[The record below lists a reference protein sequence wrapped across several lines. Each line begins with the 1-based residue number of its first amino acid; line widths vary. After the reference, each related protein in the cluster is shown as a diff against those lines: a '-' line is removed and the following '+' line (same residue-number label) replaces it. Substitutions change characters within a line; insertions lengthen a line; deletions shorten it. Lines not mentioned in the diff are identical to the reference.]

1 MRAYDPLTGTP
12 EQFHER
18 LTQAFTK
25 SALTPDKKHGRNV
38 WISNQLRTRGVTAS
52 PESVRKWF
60 AGLTMPRGDTMLALA
75 EIIGVT
81 AEWLENGDGELVEPT
96 KREDLDAEMRLV
108 FDAAHEIDWDE
119 VNETNREIRE
129 NSAAA
134 AMVGARLMFAG
145 IEHQL
150 AGPRV
155 MISAKKNVEVAVVVL
170 QKIVNRGGY
179 YTARL
184 PKAASG
190 FQIYTTSYDV
200 LMFVLP
206 RGGRDPLLFA
216 VNGKA
221 ANRLGEPESVI
232 QVQESFED
240 DETRLILTAAGKPVM
255 VDPIPDLALLSLV
268 GG

>member
-12 EQFHER
+12 TEFHER
-18 LTQAFTK
+18 LDEAFTK
-25 SALTPDKKHGRNV
+25 SSLTPDKKHGRNV
-38 WISNQLRTRGVTAS
+38 WIANKLMEHGVTSS

-60 AGLTMPRGDTMLALA
+60 AGLTTPRGDTMAALA
-75 EIIGVT
+75 EIIGVS
-81 AEWLENGDGELVEPT
+81 ADWLENGDSEIIEVT
-96 KREDLDAEMRLV
+96 KREDLNEEMRLV

-119 VNETNREIRE
+119 VSETNREIRE

-134 AMVGARLMFAG
+134 AMIGARLMFAG

-155 MISAKKNVEVAVVVL
+155 MISAKKNLELAVVVL
-170 QKIVNRGGY
+170 NKIINRGGY

-190 FQIYTTSYDV
+190 FQFYTTNYDV

-206 RGGRDPLLFA
+206 RGGRDPVLFA
-216 VNGKA
+216 VNGRA
-221 ANRLGEPESVI
+221 ANRLGDPETVI
-232 QVQESFED
+232 EVQESVQD
-240 DETRLILTAAGKPVM
+240 DETRLVLTAAGKTVM
-255 VDPIPDLALLSLV
+255 VDPIQDLALLSLV